1 MILINTLIVLPLI
14 DSASLYMTEE
24 QYTFSILIFG
34 TIPVIA
40 IIYIFGILYYS
51 LLTSSKMQ
59 ATLGKKLMGIIVVNQ
74 YGERISFW
82 HSFGRFFA
90 YTLSGILYI
99 GYIMAAFPSKL
110 ALHDYICGT
119 KVIYKNKYL
128 DWLTKKGCRDLL
140 ASLFSHSIISQKPL
154 FFDRF
159 WSQ

>member
-24 QYTFSILIFG
+24 QYTFSIWAFG
-34 TIPVIA
+34 KIPVIS

-99 GYIMAAFPSKL
+99 GYIMAAFPSKTGI
-110 ALHDYICGT
+110 A
-119 KVIYKNKYL
+119 
-128 DWLTKKGCRDLL
+128 
-140 ASLFSHSIISQKPL
+140 
-154 FFDRF
+154 
-159 WSQ
+159 

>member
-1 MILINTLIVLPLI
+1 MILINNLIVLPLI

-24 QYTFSILIFG
+24 QYTFSILIIG

-90 YTLSGILYI
+90 YTLSGILI
-99 GYIMAAFPSKL
+99 SVISWPPFPL
-110 ALHDYICGT
+110 NWHCMIIFAGQRL
-119 KVIYKNKYL
+119 
-128 DWLTKKGCRDLL
+128 
-140 ASLFSHSIISQKPL
+140 SIKINIWI
-154 FFDRF
+154 D
-159 WSQ
+159 

>member
-1 MILINTLIVLPLI
+1 MEKPAGFWIRAVASIIDDLIIYFFAFIMIQINTLIVLPLI
-14 DSASLYMTEE
+14 DAGSSYMTEG
-24 QYTFSILIFG
+24 QYKFYILIFG

-90 YTLSGILYI
+90 YIPSGIFYI

-119 KVIYKNKYL
+119 KVVYKNKNL
-128 DWLTKKGCRDLL
+128 D
-140 ASLFSHSIISQKPL
+140 
-154 FFDRF
+154 
-159 WSQ
+159 

>member
-1 MILINTLIVLPLI
+1 MEKPAGFWIRAVASIIDDLIIYFFAFIMIQINTLIVLPLI
-14 DSASLYMTEE
+14 DAGSSYMTEG
-24 QYTFSILIFG
+24 QYKFYILIFG

-51 LLTSSKMQ
+51 LLTSSNMQ

-90 YTLSGILYI
+90 YIPSGILYI

-119 KVIYKNKYL
+119 KVVYKNKYL
-128 DWLTKKGCRDLL
+128 D
-140 ASLFSHSIISQKPL
+140 
-154 FFDRF
+154 
-159 WSQ
+159 

>member
-1 MILINTLIVLPLI
+1 MEKPAGFWIRAVASIIDDLIIYFFAFIMIQINTFIVLPLI
-14 DSASLYMTEE
+14 DAGSSYMTED
-24 QYTFSILIFG
+24 QYKFYILIFG

-82 HSFGRFFA
+82 HSFGRSFA
-90 YTLSGILYI
+90 YIPSGILYI

-119 KVIYKNKYL
+119 KVIYKNKHL
-128 DWLTKKGCRDLL
+128 D
-140 ASLFSHSIISQKPL
+140 
-154 FFDRF
+154 
-159 WSQ
+159 